1 MDETKHIAASAPT
14 ETEEP
19 RATAPDIGEA
29 PLERPEHERKSL
41 EWATVRRLAFKQLN
55 RFMALEPKV
64 LRGEEPDALHDM
76 RVASRRLQQ
85 ILDLIYPKP
94 RPHAVRSL
102 RKKIQRSR
110 RCLSEVRNCDVLIA
124 HVERDL
130 ASKRATRREARQA
143 LLQFL
148 HERRADNFERALK
161 KLGKINLAVFYV
173 EMRRALSEE
182 MSAAAPPSHHPHAGV
197 AEELTPALLC
207 NRLGE
212 SLATV
217 WQEFEAKQALSLDNP
232 QPAVVH
238 GARIATKRLRY
249 LIEVVDAFAVPG
261 SRENL
266 TWLRSL
272 QRLLGEWHDLE
283 VLEQAMIAM
292 VARPDF
298 LREHLDLAMGVEKLI
313 LRNRAAKVKMQEK
326 YFRKVLDSP
335 ESPRLKEWVTYLVS
349 SPSEALGVAAA

>member
-1 MDETKHIAASAPT
+1 
-14 ETEEP
+14 
-19 RATAPDIGEA
+19 
-29 PLERPEHERKSL
+29 L
-41 EWATVRRLAFKQLN
+41 EWATVRKLALKQLN

-64 LRGEEPDALHDM
+64 LRGDEPDALHDM

-94 RPHAVRSL
+94 RPHTIRGL

-124 HVERDL
+124 RVEREL
-130 ASKRATRREARQA
+130 ANKRASRREARQA

-148 HERRADNFERALK
+148 HERRTANFEKALK

-173 EMRRALSEE
+173 EMRRTLGDVI
-182 MSAAAPPSHHPHAGV
+182 SATPLLPHPHAAGD

-207 NRLGE
+207 RRLAE
-212 SLATV
+212 SFSSV
-217 WQEFEAKQALSLDNP
+217 WGDFEAKQTLSLDDP
-232 QPAVVH
+232 QPSAVH
-238 GARIATKRLRY
+238 GTRIATKRLRY
-249 LIEVVDAFAVPG
+249 LLEVVEAFEVAG

-266 TWLRSL
+266 AWLRSL

-283 VLEQAMIAM
+283 VLEQTMIEM

-298 LREHLDLAMGVEKLI
+298 LRERLDLAMGVEKLI
-313 LRNRAAKVKMQEK
+313 LRNRTGKKKMQEK
-326 YFRKVLDSP
+326 YFQMVVGSP
-335 ESPRLKEWVTYLVS
+335 ESARLKEWVNYLVS
-349 SPSEALGVAAA
+349 SPSEAFGAPAA

>member
-1 MDETKHIAASAPT
+1 MEPAKQITASAPA
-14 ETEEP
+14 ETAEP
-19 RATAPDIGEA
+19 RAIPGTGHASPGEA
-29 PLERPEHERKSL
+29 QHERKPL
-41 EWATVRRLAFKQLN
+41 DWGTVRRLALKQLN

-64 LRGEEPDALHDM
+64 LRGDEPDALHDM

-94 RPHAVRSL
+94 RPHAIRGL
-102 RKKIQRSR
+102 RKKIRRSR
-110 RCLSEVRNCDVLIA
+110 RSLSEVRNCDVLIA
-124 HVERDL
+124 QVEREL
-130 ASKRATRREARQA
+130 ANKRATRREARQA
-143 LLQFL
+143 LQQFL
-148 HERRADNFERALK
+148 QERRADNFEKALK

-173 EMRRALSEE
+173 EMRRTLSEE
-182 MSAAAPPSHHPHAGV
+182 MSAAPPSHDPHAAGV

-207 NRLGE
+207 QRLGE

-217 WQEFEAKQALSLDNP
+217 WQDFEAKQALSLDDP

-249 LIEVVDAFAVPG
+249 LIEVIDAFDVSG

-283 VLEQAMIAM
+283 VLEQTMIEM

-313 LRNRAAKVKMQEK
+313 LRNRAAKKKMQEK

-335 ESPRLKEWVTYLVS
+335 ESAHLKEWVTYLVS